1 MKYTTI
7 LSCTCGIHQGKEREK
22 IRLTG
27 LACVHGLVGVVKV
40 HRTGPFQRSTGGW
53 VLGPPHGP
61 VHGLPQVTQAL

>member
-7 LSCTCGIHQGKEREK
+7 LSCGIHQDKEREK

-27 LACVHGLVGVVKV
+27 LASVHGLVGVVKV
-40 HRTGPFQRSTGGW
+40 HRTGPSQRNTGGW